1 MHSNWLGRRR
11 GWPRGVRALG
21 IDLGSR
27 RIGVAL
33 CDSGGTLATPYETVE
48 RCGDV
53 ALDHRRLLA
62 LAEEAEVECLVVGL
76 PLSLDG
82 SIGPAAQGVLDEL
95 DVLRSTTSLPV
106 ETYDERLTT
115 VTADQL
121 LRQGGRGGRSR
132 RKVVD
137 QTAAA
142 VLLQGWLDAR
152 AAGRRFDP
160 PSSSDA

>member
-1 MHSNWLGRRR
+1 M
-11 GWPRGVRALG
+11 RALG

-33 CDSGGTLATPYETVE
+33 CDSAGTLATPYETVE
-48 RCGDV
+48 RSGDV

-82 SIGPAAQGVLDEL
+82 TVGPAAQGVLDEI
-95 DVLRSTTSLPV
+95 DRLRSTTPLPV

-115 VTADQL
+115 VTADHL
-121 LRQGGRGGRSR
+121 LRQGGRGGRAR

-152 AAGRRFDP
+152 AARRHRLDPP
-160 PSSSDA
+160 PSSDA

>member
-1 MHSNWLGRRR
+1 M
-11 GWPRGVRALG
+11 RALG
-21 IDLGSR
+21 VDLGSR

-33 CDSGGTLATPYETVE
+33 SDSGGTLATPYETVE
-48 RCGDV
+48 RSGDV

-62 LAEEAEVECLVVGL
+62 LADEAEVECLVVGL

-82 SIGPAAQGVLDEL
+82 GLGPAAEAVLSEVDEL
-95 DVLRSTTSLPV
+95 KRATSLPV

-115 VTADQL
+115 VTAHDL
-121 LRQGGRGGRSR
+121 LRQAGRKGKAR

-142 VLLQGWLDAR
+142 VILQAWLDGR
-152 AAGRRFDP
+152 TSDRHPDAG
-160 PSSSDA
+160 S